1 MHFMTVVC
9 GVPYI
14 HTVSQMDGDHYVSV
28 SVIAGF
34 SKVCNLHP
42 MSYQGLIMWL
52 GLCSKMQYYIPQ
64 FHKNIENCNLEQ
76 QHVHLVATASM

>member
-34 SKVCNLHP
+34 SKVCIIQCHTR
-42 MSYQGLIMWL
+42 G
-52 GLCSKMQYYIPQ
+52 
-64 FHKNIENCNLEQ
+64 
-76 QHVHLVATASM
+76 